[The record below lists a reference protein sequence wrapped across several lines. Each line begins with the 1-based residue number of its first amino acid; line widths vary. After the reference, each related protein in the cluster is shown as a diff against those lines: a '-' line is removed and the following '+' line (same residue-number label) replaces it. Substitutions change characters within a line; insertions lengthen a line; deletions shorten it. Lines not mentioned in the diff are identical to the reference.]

1 MRYVIMKACT
11 WRARLVGTLMLGILV
26 GITSGLDVSAEILF
40 EDDFEMGKIDE
51 SKWTPQASWIIENN
65 DEGHE
70 GLGKKVLDV
79 WGGGVGLSANDFP
92 EEFDYYADF
101 KTMDGGLTGFVFHGQ
116 DGNNIYMHQVSTAG
130 SGHTPQHIR
139 WHRRV
144 GGGWTAEP
152 DPFADNENRDQNVWY
167 RVKFEVRKNYKFKAY
182 LGEVG
187 AELDALE
194 LVSEWTDSAKSFKT
208 GKIGFRMSG
217 GNRAGEHAQYDNVVV
232 ATPEFDIFLV
242 EPKDKLAVTWGNLKG
257 K

>member
-1 MRYVIMKACT
+1 MQYAGLKAYT
-11 WRARLVGTLMLGILV
+11 WQAILIIVLMVCVGNGY
-26 GITSGLDVSAEILF
+26 AEILF
-40 EDDFEMGKIDE
+40 QDDFELGKIDE
-51 SKWTPQASWIIENN
+51 GKWTPQGSWIIENN
-65 DEGHE
+65 DDKHDV
-70 GLGKKVLDV
+70 LGKKVLDV
-79 WGGGVGLSANDFP
+79 WGGGVGLSADDFP

-101 KTMDGGLTGFVFHGQ
+101 KTMDGGLTGFVFHGA

-152 DPFADNENRDQNVWY
+152 GAFVDKENRDQNVWY

-182 LGEVG
+182 LGDVG
-187 AELDALE
+187 GEDADLS
-194 LVSEWTDSAKSFKT
+194 LVSEWTDSAKSFEQ

-232 ATPEFDIFLV
+232 ATPGFDIFPV
-242 EPKDKLAVTWGNLKG
+242 EFKDKLAVTWGKLKNRR
-257 K
+257 